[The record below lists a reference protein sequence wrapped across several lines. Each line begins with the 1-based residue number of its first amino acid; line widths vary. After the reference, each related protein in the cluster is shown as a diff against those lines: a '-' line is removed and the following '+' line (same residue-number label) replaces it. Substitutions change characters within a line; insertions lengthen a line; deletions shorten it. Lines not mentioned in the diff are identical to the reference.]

1 MRRTACPIGSL
12 LLFAGLAVAASACEI
27 MPDSAFAAMGSAL
40 TLHIAEA
47 RRNASS
53 GSADFS
59 FELTNRGSTSA
70 KACLGP
76 SRGVSYKLESSGG
89 ISSTFF
95 SSTLLDHPGCT
106 REFTIQSGGVMSWD
120 ETLEVSHLS
129 HRHIKIEVSIQI
141 VNPRRCGSFG
151 GCATIDL
158 KSNQIEI
165 Q

>member
-1 MRRTACPIGSL
+1 MRSTACPIGSL
-12 LLFAGLAVAASACEI
+12 LLFAGLAVAASACEV
-27 MPDSAFAAMGSAL
+27 MPDPAFTSTVSAL

-47 RRNASS
+47 TRSASG

-59 FELTNRGSTSA
+59 FELRNRGSTNA

-76 SRGVSYKLESSGG
+76 SRNVSYEVGSSSGT
-89 ISSTFF
+89 SMTFV
-95 SSTLLDHPGCT
+95 DHPGCT

-129 HRHIKIEVSIQI
+129 QRHIKVEVSIQI

-151 GCATIDL
+151 ACATIDL
-158 KSNQIEI
+158 KSNQFEI